1 MSETTKKRVG
11 PMEFLRQVRAEAK
24 KVTWA
29 SRNETVAATIMVVI
43 MMLLASGFFF
53 LVDQI
58 LGRLVRWITG
68 TG

>member
-1 MSETTKKRVG
+1 MADTTKKVG
-11 PMEFLRQVRAEAK
+11 PMEFLRQVRTEAK

-29 SRNETVAATIMVVI
+29 SRNETVAATIMVLI

-58 LGRLVRWITG
+58 LGRTVRWITG
-68 TG
+68 AG